1 MTDNIKELASQFAD
15 SVKNVQA
22 LGDEIKGRME
32 KGEKNFESLKE
43 QADEALNSMGELKA
57 RLTELEQKAARS
69 GGEPEKVKSLGE
81 LLVESDGIKELTAS
95 TLSGKAARLS
105 TKATISSLTTD
116 AAGSAGALIVPDR
129 LPGIVA
135 MPTRPLMMRDLIGKG
150 TTASDQISYVRET
163 GFTNNAGTVAEGEAF
178 NYSDLKFTEKKV
190 DVQYVGHL
198 AKATR
203 KILNDAPQLASFI
216 NQRLIYG
223 LKDVEDRQIL
233 NGDGN
238 GTNLH
243 GIMTQASA
251 FADPATLKTYTLID
265 QLRLAMLQVAIA
277 GYPANGVVLNPID
290 WAKIELEKDATGR
303 NIIGNPQSGGV
314 PMLWRMPVVET
325 TAVGAG
331 KFLTGAFDLGA
342 QLFDRE
348 EVGVEVSTENK
359 DDFEKNLITVKCYER
374 LALAV
379 YRPEAF
385 VKGTLAAKA
394 A

>member
-203 KILNDAPQLASFI
+203 KILNDAPQ
-216 NQRLIYG
+216 
-223 LKDVEDRQIL
+223 
-233 NGDGN
+233 
-238 GTNLH
+238 
-243 GIMTQASA
+243 
-251 FADPATLKTYTLID
+251 PAPDLWPE
-265 QLRLAMLQVAIA
+265 RRRR
-277 GYPANGVVLNPID
+277 PP
-290 WAKIELEKDATGR
+290 
-303 NIIGNPQSGGV
+303 NPQRRRQRHQPSRHHDAGFRLRRPRHPEDLHPDRPIAPCHASG
-314 PMLWRMPVVET
+314 
-325 TAVGAG
+325 
-331 KFLTGAFDLGA
+331 
-342 QLFDRE
+342 
-348 EVGVEVSTENK
+348 
-359 DDFEKNLITVKCYER
+359 CHCR
-374 LALAV
+374 LSRKRR
-379 YRPEAF
+379 RP
-385 VKGTLAAKA
+385 
-394 A
+394 